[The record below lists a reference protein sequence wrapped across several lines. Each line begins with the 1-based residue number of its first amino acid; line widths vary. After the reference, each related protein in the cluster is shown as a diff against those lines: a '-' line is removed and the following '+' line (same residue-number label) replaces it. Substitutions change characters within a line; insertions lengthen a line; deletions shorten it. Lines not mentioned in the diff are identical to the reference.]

1 MKQLINQKLNRL
13 FKLSTLLSLGIL
25 TTISGCGGGGGDDAS
40 TAAVT
45 PPVTPPPVTPPPTTT
60 PDPEP
65 DPEPTAE
72 PTSLDDLIVA
82 PDNPMASVFQ
92 LDVDISLTTSK
103 RAYFSLCDDYSDNNN
118 LGQSSYTVN
127 FESCLYRGPLD
138 SGKLNTDITI
148 ANHNGELIAVVWFYD
163 GSQPSY
169 KLWQYDPELEQQ
181 KLTVN

>member
-1 MKQLINQKLNRL
+1 MKPLINQKLNRF
-13 FKLSTLLSLGIL
+13 FKLSTLLSLGII
-25 TTISGCGGGGGDDAS
+25 TSISGCGGGDDAS
-40 TAAVT
+40 TTAATVT
-45 PPVTPPPVTPPPTTT
+45 PPVTPPPVTPPPATT

-65 DPEPTAE
+65 DPTPE
-72 PTSLDDLIVA
+72 PTSLDDLIVD

-92 LDVDISLTTSK
+92 LDVSISLTISK
-103 RAYFSLCDDYSDNNN
+103 RAYFSLCDDYSANNV

-148 ANHNGELIAVVWFYD
+148 ANHNGELIAVVWSYD

-169 KLWQYDPELEQQ
+169 QLWQYDPKLEQQ